1 MNSNLQCSICL
12 KKNNYKSELQQYDCK
27 FCLTKDLESNQDKLI
42 CKDCMKKI
50 NQDENLGKCPFCNS
64 SVKSGEKIDVYRTP
78 TGVVVNNIIV
88 KRKSCIRS
96 CKNFLCKDIEKF
108 DYNDVC
114 LIIITSIK
122 MILFVFSIGLISITV
137 SMFMC
142 HQIKCYLCYV
152 CTFLSMITSYTFFL
166 KLFGLI
172 KDKYIFKFQ
181 IIWTFLTSLYYTILI
196 GIRDECTYDFGILP
210 LFIIYFAIFYY
221 IINKTDLNSC
231 D

>member
-64 SVKSGEKIDVYRTP
+64 SVKSGGKIDVYRTS

-88 KRKSCIRS
+88 KRKSCIRN

-108 DYNDVC
+108 DCNDIY
-114 LIIITSIK
+114 LIILTSFK
-122 MILFVFSIGLISITV
+122 MILFVISVGLISITV

-142 HQIKCYLCYV
+142 HQTKCYLCYV
-152 CTFLSMITSYTFFL
+152 CTVLSMITSYTFFL
-166 KLFGLI
+166 KLFGLV
-172 KDKYIFKFQ
+172 KDKYIFKFN